1 MPAPSVPAPQPPEKI
16 RPLIRYLDSLTGRA
30 SIDRLRELL
39 ESTDIALADL
49 REFVQF
55 DDEHYRR
62 NLVAIG
68 EWYEILVICWQSGQ
82 RSPIHNH
89 ATSTCGLKVLD
100 GVCTETVFDHSP
112 CGQVVA
118 LHSTNLAPGYI
129 CASQDTDTHQV
140 SNLQSLGKNLV
151 TLHIYSPPLRSMQR
165 FSITGGQVD
174 EWRPPVFEF
183 AQGAGI

>member
-1 MPAPSVPAPQPPEKI
+1 MSSPTPPEKLW
-16 RPLIRYLDSLTGRA
+16 PLIHYLDGLTARA

-39 ESTDIALADL
+39 KETDVTLEDL

-55 DDEHYRR
+55 DGEHYRR
-62 NLVAIG
+62 NLVSIG

-89 ATSTCGLKVLD
+89 AKSTCGLKVLD
-100 GVCTETVFDHSP
+100 GICTETVFDRSP

-118 LHSTNLAPGYI
+118 LHSTHLTAGYI
-129 CASQDTDTHQV
+129 CASQDADTHQV
-140 SNLQSLGKNLV
+140 SNLQPQGKNLV
-151 TLHIYSPPLRSMQR
+151 TMHIYSPPLRSMKK
-165 FSITGGQVD
+165 FSIMGTQAE

>member
-165 FSITGGQVD
+165 FSITGRQVD

>member
-1 MPAPSVPAPQPPEKI
+1 MSAPTPPQKLA
-16 RPLIRYLDSLTGRA
+16 PLIHYLDRLTGRA
-30 SIDRLRELL
+30 SIERLRELL
-39 ESTDIALADL
+39 TQTNITLDDL
-49 REFVQF
+49 REFAQF
-55 DDEHYRR
+55 DNAHYRR

-89 ATSTCGLKVLD
+89 AKSTCGLKVLD
-100 GVCTETVFDHSP
+100 GICTETVFDHSP

-118 LHSTNLAPGYI
+118 LHSTHVNAGHV

-140 SNLQSLGKNLV
+140 SNLQAGNRNLV
-151 TLHIYSPPLRSMQR
+151 TLHIYSPPLRSMQK
-165 FSITGGQVD
+165 FSIMGRQAE

>member
-1 MPAPSVPAPQPPEKI
+1 MVAPTPPPKLQ
-16 RPLIRYLDSLTGRA
+16 PLIQYLDGLSGRA
-30 SIDRLRELL
+30 SIERLRALL
-39 ESTDIALADL
+39 EQTDVTLDDL

-55 DDEHYRR
+55 DGEHYRR
-62 NLVAIG
+62 NLVCMG
-68 EWYEILVICWQSGQ
+68 EWYEIIVICWQSGQ

-89 ATSTCGLKVLD
+89 AKSTCGLKVLG

-118 LHSTNLAPGYI
+118 LHSSHLTAGHI
-129 CASQDTDTHQV
+129 CSSQDTDTHQV
-140 SNLQSLGKNLV
+140 SNLQGAGHNLV
-151 TLHIYSPPLRSMQR
+151 TMHIYSPPLRAMQK
-165 FSITGGQVD
+165 FSIMGRHAE

>member
-1 MPAPSVPAPQPPEKI
+1 MSAPTPPQKLQ
-16 RPLIRYLDSLTGRA
+16 PLIRYLDALQGRA
-30 SIDRLRELL
+30 SIERLRELL
-39 ESTDIALADL
+39 AQTNVTLEDL

-62 NLVAIG
+62 NLVCMG
-68 EWYEILVICWQSGQ
+68 EWYEILVICWKSGQ

-89 ATSTCGLKVLD
+89 AKSTCGLKVLG

-118 LHSTNLAPGYI
+118 LHSAHLTAGHI

-140 SNLQSLGKNLV
+140 SNLQPPGENLV
-151 TLHIYSPPLRSMQR
+151 TMHIYSPPLRAMKK
-165 FSITGGQVD
+165 FSIMGTQAE

>member
-1 MPAPSVPAPQPPEKI
+1 MSAPQPPEKML
-16 RPLIRYLDSLTGRA
+16 PLIRYLDALTGRA

-39 ESTDIALADL
+39 EATNVTLEDL
-49 REFVQF
+49 GGFVQF
-55 DDEHYRR
+55 EDEHYRR
-62 NLVAIG
+62 NLVSLG

-89 ATSTCGLKVLD
+89 ARSTCGLKVLA

-118 LHSTNLAPGYI
+118 LHSTNLAAGYI
-129 CASQDTDTHQV
+129 TASQDTDTHQV
-140 SNLQSLGKNLV
+140 SNLQSPGKNLV
-151 TLHIYSPPLRSMQR
+151 TLHIYSPPLRAMQR
-165 FSITGGQVD
+165 YSIMGRQVD

>member
-1 MPAPSVPAPQPPEKI
+1 MSVPTPPEKI
-16 RPLIRYLDSLTGRA
+16 RPLIRYLDGLTGRA

-39 ESTDIALADL
+39 EQTDIAIEDL
-49 REFVQF
+49 HGFVQF
-55 DDEHYRR
+55 DDTHYRR
-62 NLVAIG
+62 NLVCLG
-68 EWYEILVICWQSGQ
+68 QWYEILVICWQSGQ

-89 ATSTCGLKVLD
+89 AKSTCGLKVLA

-118 LHSTNLAPGYI
+118 LHSTHLTAGHI

-140 SNLQSLGKNLV
+140 SNLQPDGENLV
-151 TLHIYSPPLRSMQR
+151 TLHIYSPPLRSMER
-165 FSITGGQVD
+165 FSITGRQVE